1 MKTFNIFFNIY
12 NMHYAEAQP
21 WQINFQD
28 PATPIAERIIEIHHH
43 VFFFLLIVFLFV
55 SYSIYKIL
63 DDFSFKIL
71 KYKNFIN
78 VYENVNKKTLV
89 ADKQYIRLLSRVNST
104 HNTII
109 ELIWTSIPSLILVL
123 IAIPSFGLLY
133 AMDDM
138 MDPEITVKAIGN
150 QWYWNY
156 EYSDYIEKSLNNSSI
171 NFDSYMIPENE
182 LSFGN
187 LRLLEVDNTIV
198 LPTKVFI
205 RVNITATDVL
215 HSWAIPSLGVKADA
229 VPHRINSVSMYI
241 QRPGTFYGQCSEI
254 CGVNHGFMPI
264 VIKAVD
270 INSYLAWVQK
280 NNS

>member
-1 MKTFNIFFNIY
+1 MCRYFVL
-12 NMHYAEAQP
+12 EADN

-28 PATPIAERIIEIHHH
+28 PATPIAERIIQIHHH
-43 VFFFLLIVFLFV
+43 VFFFLLIVLIFV
-55 SYSIYKIL
+55 VYNIYSIL
-63 DDFSFKIL
+63 ETFSFTIPQVVKFVDETKDVIS
-71 KYKNFIN
+71 KW
-78 VYENVNKKTLV
+78 NVN
-89 ADKQYIRLLSRVNST
+89 AIRAYLRQLSKVNLT

-109 ELIWTSIPSLILVL
+109 EVIWTSIPSFILVL

-156 EYSDYIEKSLNNSSI
+156 EYSDYVEKSAELKSI
-171 NFDSYMIPENE
+171 DFDSYMVPEDE
-182 LSFGN
+182 LSLGY
-187 LRLLEVDNTIV
+187 LRLLEVDNTVI

-215 HSWAIPSLGVKADA
+215 HSWAIPSLGIKADA
-229 VPHRINSVSMYI
+229 VPHRINSVFMYI
-241 QRPGTFYGQCSEI
+241 QRPGVYYGQCSEI

-270 INSYLAWVQK
+270 MDSYLLFL
-280 NNS
+280 NNNI

>member
-1 MKTFNIFFNIY
+1 
-12 NMHYAEAQP
+12 MHYAEAQP